1 MKPDP
6 APGHARY
13 RGAPLRQVLGYLAA
27 IILPCLCTT
36 LSFRTHALHSTPL
49 ALSMASI
56 AAITILSGFG
66 PGITSSLWTAL
77 FFNYKVAPPGHLL
90 ALSERELTQTAAI
103 LAVSLLINFFFHRQ
117 HIIDNRLRV
126 ALASLQAKSGA
137 LIEAQQAGSSVAWTF
152 NAAGRRIRW
161 AEGGAEI
168 FGRPF
173 DDPSLT
179 GLPIE
184 IVMEEDRASVEDSF
198 ARAFSTG
205 TPFQLQFRSR
215 WPNGEIHW
223 LESRGTPSPSRDGI
237 WRGVTIDITDRKNA
251 EIALLRSEKLAA
263 IGRLSATIAH
273 EMNNPL
279 EAVTNL
285 LYLSSSDTT
294 LAPQT
299 RTYLARA
306 EEELGRLASIARHTL
321 TFARPRSSD
330 GPVNTAPIVD
340 SVLAMFK
347 PRCSSRGGEIHLLHN
362 PDLNVLVPA
371 DDLRQILT
379 NLVSNACDA
388 LPAASGLVELDV
400 FAKDAHSVFEVLDNG
415 VGIAPENLAR
425 IFDPFF
431 TTKDDVGTGIG
442 LWITRDLVEKN
453 GGHVSVHSDD
463 LPAGFRTLFRVQFP
477 LA

>member
-1 MKPDP
+1 
-6 APGHARY
+6 
-13 RGAPLRQVLGYLAA
+13 
-27 IILPCLCTT
+27 
-36 LSFRTHALHSTPL
+36 
-49 ALSMASI
+49 MASI
-56 AAITILSGFG
+56 AAITIFGGFG
-66 PGITSSLWTAL
+66 PGLTASLWTTL

-103 LAVSLLINFFFHRQ
+103 LAVSLLITFFFHRQ
-117 HIIDNRLRV
+117 YIIDNRLRV
-126 ALASLQAKSGA
+126 ALASLQAQTGA

-152 NAAGRRIRW
+152 NAATRRIQW

-168 FGRPF
+168 FGRSF
-173 DDPSLT
+173 DDPSMS

-184 IVMEEDRASVEDSF
+184 LVMEEDRASVEASF
-198 ARAFSTG
+198 AHAFGTG
-205 TPFQLQFRSR
+205 TPFQLQFRNR
-215 WPNGEIHW
+215 WPNAEIHW
-223 LESRGTPSPSRDGI
+223 LESRGTPSPTENGI

-285 LYLSSSDTT
+285 LYLSSSDAT
-294 LAPQT
+294 LDPQT
-299 RTYLARA
+299 KSYLARA

-321 TFARPRSSD
+321 TFARPRSPS

-340 SVLAMFK
+340 SVLAMFQ
-347 PRCSSRGGEIHLLHN
+347 PRCNSRGGEIHLPHN
-362 PDLNVLVPA
+362 PDLTVLVLA
-371 DDLRQILT
+371 DDLRQVLT

-388 LPAASGLVELDV
+388 LPATAGLVEVDV
-400 FAKDAHSVFEVLDNG
+400 FPKGALAVFEVRDNG
-415 VGIAPENLAR
+415 VGIAAENLAR

-463 LPAGFRTLFRVQFP
+463 LPAGFRTMFRVQFP